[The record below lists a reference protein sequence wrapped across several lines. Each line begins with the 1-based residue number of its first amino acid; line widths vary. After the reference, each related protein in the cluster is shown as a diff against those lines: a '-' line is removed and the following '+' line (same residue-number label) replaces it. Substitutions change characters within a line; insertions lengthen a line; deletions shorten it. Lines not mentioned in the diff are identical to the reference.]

1 MSFLSDLDEV
11 VLIEQPCL
19 FDSLHEDAKP
29 AVVQGQMIPAISP
42 TDTIHV
48 HESVGLYFL
57 LKDVSF

>member
-1 MSFLSDLDEV
+1 VFV
-11 VLIEQPCL
+11 

-29 AVVQGQMIPAISP
+29 AAVQGQIIPAVSP

-57 LKDVSF
+57 LKDASF